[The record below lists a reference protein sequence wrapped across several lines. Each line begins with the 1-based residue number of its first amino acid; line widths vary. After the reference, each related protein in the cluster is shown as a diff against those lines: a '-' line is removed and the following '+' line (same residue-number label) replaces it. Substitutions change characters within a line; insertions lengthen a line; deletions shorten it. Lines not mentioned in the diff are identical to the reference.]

1 MIPLATILYLL
12 PSIVA
17 SLRGHHRT
25 VRVLTINLLLGWTIV
40 GWIYALER
48 ATSPIRLGS
57 DDGNVGLVFLLML
70 PVVLL
75 LLGSATPRVPTLSPP
90 AVVAVPEPSSTLL
103 LATSLIPL
111 ARALRRRL

>member
-1 MIPLATILYLL
+1 LIPLAAILYLL

-40 GWIYALER
+40 GWLYALER

-57 DDGNVGLVFLLML
+57 DDGHVGLVFLLLL
-70 PVVLL
+70 PALLL
-75 LLGSATPRVPTLSPP
+75 LLGSATPRIPAFPAP
-90 AVVAVPEPSSTLL
+90 AVVPVPEPSSGLL
-103 LATSLIPL
+103 VVLGLIPL
-111 ARALRRRL
+111 ARTLWRRL